1 MKAVPIYA
9 TLKKG
14 LLGAPIA
21 IQEEEDTTASPVY
34 ENYDFQEEAI
44 YQNMVV
50 CSKGNGLVPATLK
63 GHRRRSAPAKVV
75 GSKKINSGTTTTN
88 YNGDVY
94 AQVKFLRMSV
104 QEVNALIKTKEATT
118 TAKVTNYNATGIPN
132 LRSTSSR
139 SNLRS
144 TDLVCKRT
152 KELDKIVNY
161 SSDDT
166 NNSSFARTANSG
178 SVKRSSNFRAILS
191 RFNVMSQQENEPKV
205 TTTKGYGAKRSLPNL
220 KPSN

>member
-1 MKAVPIYA
+1 VKAVPIYA

-132 LRSTSSR
+132 LRST
-139 SNLRS
+139 
-144 TDLVCKRT
+144 DLVCKRT